1 MAELSELDEFQKN
14 LQKLI
19 NERNNFVPNYN
30 MPRTKLEDPSI
41 GILKNIEEYGQPFV
55 TEQMFKDPNRFQQ
68 DLNKLKD
75 KRNEGIAQTY
85 MVAAEHGQPYINKT
99 LMVVAEHGRPYTT
112 AELETFMSIREHGQ
126 PYKNNF
132 FEDSDEEDIYGPM
145 KVSNKQPHN
154 IPKGYTPEELER
166 FGKMGVPEH
175 GQPYKPK
182 IPLSE
187 RQTKMVSFE
196 QGQPYKEKGIVDTIT
211 DACSSAINLLNPEYL
226 RLKAEHDRKKLT
238 CFDYCPNFAGR
249 PCGKPGCH
257 AYKGIYKG
265 N

>member
-1 MAELSELDEFQKN
+1 MAELSELDAFQKN

-19 NERNNFVPNYN
+19 DERNNFVPNYN
-30 MPRTKLEDPSI
+30 MPRTKLEDRSI
-41 GILKNIEEYGQPFV
+41 GIEELGQPFV
-55 TEQMFKDPNRFQQ
+55 TEQMFKDPNKFQQ

-75 KRNEGIAQTY
+75 KRNECIAQTY
-85 MVAAEHGQPYINKT
+85 MVAA
-99 LMVVAEHGRPYTT
+99 
-112 AELETFMSIREHGQ
+112 EHGQ

-166 FGKMGVPEH
+166 FGKMGMFMGVPEH

-211 DACSSAINLLNPEYL
+211 DACSGAINLLNPEYL

-257 AYKGIYKG
+257 DYKGIYKG